1 MLSARIIYQSA
12 SFWNGADR
20 KFGHYN
26 LAPCCK
32 RLHGL
37 LFGASRIRM
46 LLWPFIPAYT
56 EGMDASLQFI
66 PIMIVGFGAA
76 LCLTPLTRQIAMRLG
91 VTAAP
96 NRRNIHS
103 QHVPLMGGAAIYIA
117 FVMSALLFSPPDHLL
132 ELGAIVAGAT
142 LLALIGYLDDRR
154 HLSPRIRL
162 LVMTLAALVATAAGV
177 QIRLF
182 NSDIIDIALTLFWI
196 VALINAVNWI
206 DNMDGLAAGTAAIAA
221 GFFLLLALT
230 QQQILV
236 SMLAAAIFG
245 SAIGFLI
252 YNFNP
257 SSTFMGDMGAYTL
270 GFVLAILAI
279 KLKFA
284 AQPLNVTW
292 MVPVFVLALPILDM
306 NLAIVTRLL
315 ERRPLMLAAKDH
327 ISHRL
332 LDLGLSQRKTLALLY
347 LFSLAYGLI
356 ALIVSRAEADAARLL
371 GGGALFALL
380 ALFCALVFARW
391 RRGPAED
398 SAAL

>member
-1 MLSARIIYQSA
+1 
-12 SFWNGADR
+12 
-20 KFGHYN
+20 
-26 LAPCCK
+26 
-32 RLHGL
+32 
-37 LFGASRIRM
+37 
-46 LLWPFIPAYT
+46 
-56 EGMDASLQFI
+56 MDANLQFI
-66 PIMIVGFGAA
+66 PIMIVGFGAS

-96 NRRNIHS
+96 NKRNIHAS
-103 QHVPLMGGAAIYIA
+103 HVPLMGGAAIYIG
-117 FVMSALLFSPPDHLL
+117 FVLSVLLFSPPTYLV

-154 HLSPRIRL
+154 HLSPRLRL
-162 LVMTLAALVATAAGV
+162 LVMTGSALVVAAAGV

-182 NSDIIDIALTLFWI
+182 SNPLIDLPLTVFWI

-206 DNMDGLAAGTAAIAA
+206 DNMDGLAAGTAAITA
-221 GFFLLLALT
+221 GFFLLLALS
-230 QQQILV
+230 QGQVLV

-245 SAIGFLI
+245 SAVGFLT

-306 NLAIVTRLL
+306 NLAVFTRLL
-315 ERRPLMLAAKDH
+315 ERRPLMLASKDH
-327 ISHRL
+327 ISHRFL
-332 LDLGLSQRKTLALLY
+332 SLGLSQRQTLALLY
-347 LFSLAYGLI
+347 LASAVYGTLALVISQVAADLALALGGLGLLGLG
-356 ALIVSRAEADAARLL
+356 ASFCLLIVIRA
-371 GGGALFALL
+371 
-380 ALFCALVFARW
+380 
-391 RRGPAED
+391 RRQKT
-398 SAAL
+398 

>member
-1 MLSARIIYQSA
+1 
-12 SFWNGADR
+12 
-20 KFGHYN
+20 
-26 LAPCCK
+26 
-32 RLHGL
+32 
-37 LFGASRIRM
+37 
-46 LLWPFIPAYT
+46 
-56 EGMDASLQFI
+56 MDARLQFI

-96 NRRNIHS
+96 NKRNIHS
-103 QHVPLMGGAAIYIA
+103 RHVPLMGGAAIYVA
-117 FVMSALLFSPPDHLL
+117 FVLSVLLFSPPDHLV

-154 HLSPRIRL
+154 HLSPRLRL
-162 LVMTLAALVATAAGV
+162 AVMTIAAAVATLAGV

-182 NSDIIDIALTLFWI
+182 GNPLVDIPLTLFWI

-206 DNMDGLAAGTAAIAA
+206 DNMDGLAAGTAAIIS
-221 GFFLLLALT
+221 GFFLLLALS
-230 QQQILV
+230 QGQILV

-245 SAIGFLI
+245 SAVGFLI

-292 MVPVFVLALPILDM
+292 MVPVFVLALPILDI
-306 NLAIVTRLL
+306 NLAILTRLL
-315 ERRPLMLAAKDH
+315 ERRPLMLASKDH
-327 ISHRL
+327 VSHRL
-332 LDLGLSQRKTLALLY
+332 LRLGMTQRQTLALLY
-347 LFSLAYGLI
+347 LFSIAYGLV
-356 ALIVSRAEADAARLL
+356 ALGISQAAADQALAIGGVS
-371 GGGALFALL
+371 LL
-380 ALFCALVFARW
+380 ALCLIFGLLVIMRW
-391 RRGPAED
+391 RDRRATD
-398 SAAL
+398 KSVV

>member
-1 MLSARIIYQSA
+1 
-12 SFWNGADR
+12 
-20 KFGHYN
+20 
-26 LAPCCK
+26 
-32 RLHGL
+32 
-37 LFGASRIRM
+37 
-46 LLWPFIPAYT
+46 
-56 EGMDASLQFI
+56 MDARLQFI
-66 PIMIVGFGAA
+66 PVMIVGFGAA

-96 NRRNIHS
+96 NKRNIHS
-103 QHVPLMGGAAIYIA
+103 RHVPLMGGAAIYLA
-117 FVMSALLFSPPDHLL
+117 FVLSALLFSPPNHLV

-142 LLALIGYLDDRR
+142 MLALIGYLDDRR

-162 LVMTLAALVATAAGV
+162 LVMTVAAAVAALSGV

-182 NSDIIDIALTLFWI
+182 GTPYIDIPLTLFWI

-206 DNMDGLAAGTAAIAA
+206 DNMDGLAAGAAAITS
-221 GFFLLLALT
+221 GFFLLLALS
-230 QQQILV
+230 QGQILV

-245 SAIGFLI
+245 SAFGFLI

-292 MVPVFVLALPILDM
+292 MVPVFVLALPILDI
-306 NLAIVTRLL
+306 NLAIFTRLI

-327 ISHRL
+327 VSHRL
-332 LDLGLSQRKTLALLY
+332 LRLGLTQRQTLALLY
-347 LFSLAYGLI
+347 LFCIAYGLVALGISQAPADQALAIGGI
-356 ALIVSRAEADAARLL
+356 ALVSL
-371 GGGALFALL
+371 GMI
-380 ALFCALVFARW
+380 FCALVIIRW
-391 RRGPAED
+391 RGSRASDATTG
-398 SAAL
+398 

>member
-1 MLSARIIYQSA
+1 
-12 SFWNGADR
+12 
-20 KFGHYN
+20 
-26 LAPCCK
+26 
-32 RLHGL
+32 
-37 LFGASRIRM
+37 
-46 LLWPFIPAYT
+46 
-56 EGMDASLQFI
+56 MDASLQFI
-66 PIMIVGFGAA
+66 PIMIVGFGAS

-103 QHVPLMGGAAIYIA
+103 RHVPLMGGAAIYIA
-117 FVMSALLFSPPDHLL
+117 FALSALLFSPPDHLL

-162 LVMTLAALVATAAGV
+162 LVMTLAALIATLAGV
-177 QIRLF
+177 QIRLTS
-182 NSDIIDIALTLFWI
+182 SDVIDIALTLFWI

-230 QQQILV
+230 QGQILV

-245 SAIGFLI
+245 SAVGFLI

-270 GFVLAILAI
+270 GFVLAVLAI

-306 NLAIVTRLL
+306 NLAIFTRLL

-347 LFSLAYGLI
+347 LFSLAGGLI
-356 ALIVSRAEADAARLL
+356 ALVVSQADADAARLL
-371 GGGALFALL
+371 GGGALLALL
-380 ALFCALVFARW
+380 ALFCALAFARW
-391 RRGPAED
+391 RRGPAAD
-398 SAAL
+398 DAAP

>member
-1 MLSARIIYQSA
+1 M
-12 SFWNGADR
+12 
-20 KFGHYN
+20 
-26 LAPCCK
+26 
-32 RLHGL
+32 
-37 LFGASRIRM
+37 
-46 LLWPFIPAYT
+46 
-56 EGMDASLQFI
+56 QFI

-96 NRRNIHS
+96 NKRNIHS
-103 QHVPLMGGAAIYIA
+103 RHVPLMGGAAIYVA
-117 FVMSALLFSPPDHLL
+117 FVLSVLLFSPPDHLI
-132 ELGAIVAGAT
+132 ELGAVVAGTT

-154 HLSPRIRL
+154 HLNPRIRL
-162 LVMTLAALVATAAGV
+162 LVMTIAAAVAALAGV
-177 QIRLF
+177 QIRYFGNAL
-182 NSDIIDIALTLFWI
+182 IDIPLTLFWI

-206 DNMDGLAAGTAAIAA
+206 DNMDGLAAGTAAITS

-230 QQQILV
+230 QGQILV

-245 SAIGFLI
+245 SAVGFLI

-292 MVPVFVLALPILDM
+292 MTPVFVLALPIVDI

-327 ISHRL
+327 VSHRL
-332 LDLGLSQRKTLALLY
+332 LSLGLTQRQTLALLY
-347 LFSLAYGLI
+347 LFSFGYGLV
-356 ALIVSRAEADAARLL
+356 ALGISQAEPDQALAL
-371 GGGALFALL
+371 GGLAFLTLGVIFCLL
-380 ALFCALVFARW
+380 ILV
-391 RRGPAED
+391 RRRQRRASD
-398 SAAL
+398 SAA

>member
-1 MLSARIIYQSA
+1 
-12 SFWNGADR
+12 
-20 KFGHYN
+20 
-26 LAPCCK
+26 
-32 RLHGL
+32 
-37 LFGASRIRM
+37 
-46 LLWPFIPAYT
+46 
-56 EGMDASLQFI
+56 MDARLQFI
-66 PIMIVGFGAA
+66 PIMIFGFSAA

-96 NRRNIHS
+96 NQRNIH
-103 QHVPLMGGAAIYIA
+103 QRHVPLMGGAAIYVA
-117 FVMSALLFSPPDHLL
+117 FALSVLLFSPPDHLR
-132 ELGAIVAGAT
+132 ELGAIVAGAS
-142 LLALIGYLDDRR
+142 LLAIVGYLDDRR
-154 HLSPRIRL
+154 HLSPRLRL
-162 LVMTLAALVATAAGV
+162 SAMTLSAILVALAGV

-182 NSDIIDIALTLFWI
+182 NNPLIDFPLTLFWI

-206 DNMDGLAAGTAAIAA
+206 DNMDGLAAGTAAITA

-230 QQQILV
+230 QGQILV

-245 SAIGFLI
+245 SAVGFLI

-292 MVPVFVLALPILDM
+292 MVPVFVLALPILDI

-327 ISHRL
+327 VSHRI
-332 LDLGLSQRKTLALLY
+332 LDLGATQRQTLALLY
-347 LFSLAYGLI
+347 LFSVAFGLVALA
-356 ALIVSRAEADAARLL
+356 VSQADAPDALAL
-371 GGGALFALL
+371 GGVFLL
-380 ALFCALVFARW
+380 ALLLIFCLLVYLRW
-391 RRGPAED
+391 RGRNASD
-398 SAAL
+398 ALA

>member
-1 MLSARIIYQSA
+1 
-12 SFWNGADR
+12 
-20 KFGHYN
+20 
-26 LAPCCK
+26 
-32 RLHGL
+32 
-37 LFGASRIRM
+37 
-46 LLWPFIPAYT
+46 
-56 EGMDASLQFI
+56 MDASLQFI

-91 VTAAP
+91 VTAEP
-96 NRRNIHS
+96 NKRNIHS
-103 QHVPLMGGAAIYIA
+103 RQVPLLGGAAIYVA
-117 FVMSALLFSPPDHLL
+117 FVLSVLLFSPPDHLV
-132 ELGAIVAGAT
+132 ELGAIVAGST

-162 LVMTLAALVATAAGV
+162 SVMTAAALVVTVTGV

-182 NSDIIDIALTLFWI
+182 NNPIIDIALTLFWI

-206 DNMDGLAAGTAAIAA
+206 DNMDGLAAGTAAITAA
-221 GFFLLLALT
+221 FFLLLALT
-230 QQQILV
+230 QGQILV

-245 SAIGFLI
+245 SALGFLI

-279 KLKFA
+279 KLQFA

-292 MVPVFVLALPILDM
+292 MVPIFVLALPILDM

-332 LDLGLSQRKTLALLY
+332 LDLGLTQRKTLALLY
-347 LFSLAYGLI
+347 LFSVVYGLV
-356 ALIVSRAEADAARLL
+356 ALIVSQVEVGEALAIGGFALL
-371 GGGALFALL
+371 SLL
-380 ALFCALVFARW
+380 ALFCLLIFFRW
-391 RRGPAED
+391 RRLRAGEAG
-398 SAAL
+398 AL

>member
-1 MLSARIIYQSA
+1 
-12 SFWNGADR
+12 
-20 KFGHYN
+20 
-26 LAPCCK
+26 
-32 RLHGL
+32 
-37 LFGASRIRM
+37 
-46 LLWPFIPAYT
+46 
-56 EGMDASLQFI
+56 MDARLQFI

-96 NRRNIHS
+96 NKRNIHS
-103 QHVPLMGGAAIYIA
+103 RHVPLMGGAAIYLA
-117 FVMSALLFSPPDHLL
+117 FVLSVLLFSPPHHLI

-162 LVMTLAALVATAAGV
+162 VVMTVAAAVATLSGV

-182 NSDIIDIALTLFWI
+182 GSALIDIPLTLFWI
-196 VALINAVNWI
+196 VALINAINWI
-206 DNMDGLAAGTAAIAA
+206 DNMDGLAAGSAAITS
-221 GFFLLLALT
+221 GFFLLLALSQGQT
-230 QQQILV
+230 LV

-245 SAIGFLI
+245 SAVGFLI

-292 MVPVFVLALPILDM
+292 MVPVFVLALPIVDI

-327 ISHRL
+327 VSHRL
-332 LDLGLSQRKTLALLY
+332 LRLGLTQRQTLALLY
-347 LFSLAYGLI
+347 LFSFLYGLV
-356 ALIVSRAEADAARLL
+356 ALGISQAAADQALAI
-371 GGGALFALL
+371 GGMALL
-380 ALFCALVFARW
+380 ALGLIFCALVIVRWADARS
-391 RRGPAED
+391 GDD
-398 SAAL
+398 SA